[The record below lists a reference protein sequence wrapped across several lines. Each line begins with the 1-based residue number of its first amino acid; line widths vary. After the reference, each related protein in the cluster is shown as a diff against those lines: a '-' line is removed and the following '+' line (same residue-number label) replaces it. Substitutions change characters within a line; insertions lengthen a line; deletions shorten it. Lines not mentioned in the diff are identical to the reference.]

1 MNRSDRNRFKHFN
14 FLVKFDLFFRVI
26 FQNLASNLTS
36 SFLNLAFANLDKF
49 AGQAKFGKPLKF
61 ELPILNFRNLTAEVF
76 RKFYKLRKPA
86 ESNFILRQSET
97 LPRRKYDKTT
107 ESDYASKI
115 QKRCPAGNPESL
127 SFKLHFNDAKT
138 MPHIVFV
145 HYHTEQRISPPTPA
159 L

>member
-76 RKFYKLRKPA
+76 RKFYK
-86 ESNFILRQSET
+86 
-97 LPRRKYDKTT
+97 
-107 ESDYASKI
+107 
-115 QKRCPAGNPESL
+115 
-127 SFKLHFNDAKT
+127 
-138 MPHIVFV
+138 
-145 HYHTEQRISPPTPA
+145 
-159 L
+159 